1 VATARDLRRRW
12 ARRWL
17 PWLAAA
23 GLFAWLLARVP
34 VGALRDALRDSLRQG
49 AWLPVVVW
57 ALIATVAVLPLDAFA
72 TREALAIAGLSRG
85 CREILLVRGAS
96 YLLGLVSYVAGQ
108 GGVGIWLAKSGARA
122 ARAAGAMLFLMVSN
136 GIALVLLAALGLLAD
151 LPGERRGLLLWLTAG
166 AIAGIA
172 LYLAVIASRVRW
184 LAGRAAL
191 APLFAAGLAGHL
203 RAAAARLPHLVVMA
217 GLQWAAFRAWGLAV
231 PFWRGLALMLVV
243 LLVGALPVTPSG
255 LGTSQVL
262 QVLLFSPWSPATTAA
277 ARGADVLALSL
288 VYSVSGLLW
297 QAAVGVVCL
306 AVLRR
311 DGRGDDGDSASGAV
325 AEGP

>member
-1 VATARDLRRRW
+1 
-12 ARRWL
+12 
-17 PWLAAA
+17 
-23 GLFAWLLARVP
+23 
-34 VGALRDALRDSLRQG
+34 
-49 AWLPVVVW
+49 
-57 ALIATVAVLPLDAFA
+57 
-72 TREALAIAGLSRG
+72 
-85 CREILLVRGAS
+85 
-96 YLLGLVSYVAGQ
+96 
-108 GGVGIWLAKSGARA
+108 
-122 ARAAGAMLFLMVSN
+122 M
-136 GIALVLLAALGLLAD
+136 LLAALGLLAD
-151 LPGERRGLLLWLTAG
+151 LPGERRELLLWLTAG

-262 QVLLFSPWSPATTAA
+262 QVLLFSPWSPAIAAGAA
-277 ARGADVLALSL
+277 AQRADVLALSL

-297 QAAVGVVCL
+297 QAAVGFVCL

-311 DGRGDDGDSASGAV
+311 GGRGDDGDSASGAV